1 MLESRRWPCPL
12 QPHQWITTA
21 RYLEMLNINLIIVKI
36 MVMTTFN
43 IIHIMMTNAR
53 CPDLLTLSLSSSPP
67 DSSVRFGS
75 K

>member
-1 MLESRRWPCPL
+1 M

-21 RYLEMLNINLIIVKI
+21 RYLELLNINLIIVKI
-36 MVMTTFN
+36 MDMVMITFN
-43 IIHIMMTNAR
+43 IIHIMITNAR

-67 DSSVRFGS
+67 DSSARSGS

>member
-1 MLESRRWPCPL
+1 M

-21 RYLEMLNINLIIVKI
+21 RYLELLNINLIIVKI
-36 MVMTTFN
+36 MVMIIFN
-43 IIHIMMTNAR
+43 IINIMMTNAR

-67 DSSVRFGS
+67 ASSVRFGS